1 MDYESGTGNKKRGK
15 GFSLIETLVAVSII
29 VFGILGALT
38 LASTSLKTVSVTKNY
53 LIAEN
58 LAQEGVELIRA
69 KKSSN
74 VQECLDNDPSPP
86 CPLDRDWLKDMRS
99 GGVNTVCFSARG
111 CSIDIIELNPRI
123 CPANPDQCVLN
134 YNGVYNNLSGGGGPS
149 TIFRRLI
156 RLQEVQTGIE
166 VNVNVEV
173 FWTERF
179 GTQRVIVEENMFNW
193 Q

>member
-1 MDYESGTGNKKRGK
+1 MDDELGIRNMKKWK

-38 LASTSLKTVSVTKNY
+38 LAATSLKTVSATKNY

-69 KKSSN
+69 KKSN
-74 VQECLDNDPSPP
+74 NIQECLDNDPTPS
-86 CPLDRDWLKDMRS
+86 CPLDRDWLKDMGIVS
-99 GGVNTVCFSARG
+99 GGTACFSARG
-111 CSIDIIELNPRI
+111 CSIDAINLNPQQ
-123 CPANPDQCVLN
+123 CPASPDQCVLK
-134 YNGVYNNLSGGGGPS
+134 YNGVYNNLPGGGGGPN
-149 TIFRRLI
+149 TIFRRII
-156 RLQEVQTGIE
+156 RLQEIQPGIE
-166 VNVNVEV
+166 VKVNVEV

-193 Q
+193 